1 MCRCTPEIRTPWCG
15 KPGCEWPVQSGETEQ
30 PVVMNQKVFSEIKF
44 PINEDI
50 YAVNRAVK
58 ELLQDGWKLSHFSKE
73 NIVLN
78 RMWEV

>member
-15 KPGCEWPVQSGETEQ
+15 KTGCEWPIQSGETAET
-30 PVVMNQKVFSEIKF
+30 VMNQKVFSEIKF

-50 YAVNRAVK
+50 YAVNIAVK

-78 RMWEV
+78 RMWEI